1 MLGFTSIDNMQE
13 EFCSNNYYEML
24 AVVHVFM
31 LGRVH
36 GNYQDM
42 FLEQRK
48 LAFGSGHDCK
58 FQSGCA

>member
-1 MLGFTSIDNMQE
+1 MQE

-48 LAFGSGHDCK
+48 LVFGSGHDCK
-58 FQSGCA
+58 FQSGCT